1 MIDHTFVMRQVCSEC
16 QGKGFLT
23 ESYTIEELIDLV
35 LPYKERG
42 EKIYAIKMV
51 RDMDGYVGLK
61 DAKEIVEIIFDI
73 GKEYLAL
80 NDKLINTLHLT
91 GEGVN

>member
-1 MIDHTFVMRQVCSEC
+1 MNFITFETKQVCSEC
-16 QGKGFLT
+16 NGKGFSI
-23 ESYTIEELIDLV
+23 EAYTIEDLIDLV

-51 RDMDGYVGLK
+51 RDMDGDVGLK
-61 DAKEIVEIIFDI
+61 DAKEIVELIFDM

-80 NDKLINTLHLT
+80 NNKLTNALHLA
-91 GEGVN
+91 GEDN